1 MSTTQSFFFYDLETS
16 GLNARNDRV
25 MQFAGQRTTLELEPI
40 GEPFNVLVR
49 LTDDILPS
57 PDAIMVT
64 GITPQATLA
73 DGISEREFAELLMK
87 DIFTPH
93 TITVG
98 FNSVRFDDEFIRH
111 TLWRNFYDPYEWAWD
126 DGRSRWDMLDVV
138 RMTRALRPEG
148 IKWPVTE
155 EGKPVNKLELIASA
169 NGLDHKK
176 AHDALSDVE
185 ALIDV
190 AKMIKSKQ
198 PKLFQYLLDMR
209 DKKKVER
216 LVNLQE
222 PEAFVYSSGR
232 FGSDFDFTTV
242 AIPAFPGSKPGSV
255 VVYDLR
261 HDPQQ
266 FTDLS
271 LEDVKT
277 RLFGSKE
284 VLGELTRLPFKE
296 LSFNKCPAVAPM
308 GVLDEAAQKRLELDM
323 KAVAH
328 NKTALLGATDFLYK
342 AREAYKTREPYAA
355 ATDVEAKLYDGF
367 LNNKD
372 QGRVAAV
379 RSATAEELAD
389 FHPDF
394 IDERLPELLFRYKAR
409 QFSMSLSDDEHER
422 WEEYRGE
429 KLQASLPSYMADLQ
443 RLAAK
448 VEDTYILEE
457 LQLWAESIMPSD
469 L

>member
-25 MQFAGQRTTLELEPI
+25 MQFAGQRTSLELEPI

-73 DGISEREFAELLMK
+73 DGISEREFVELLMK
-87 DIFTPH
+87 DVFTPH

-111 TLWRNFYDPYEWAWD
+111 TLWRNFYDPYEWAWA

-222 PEAFVYSSGR
+222 PEAFVYASGR

-255 VVYDLR
+255 VIYDLR
-261 HDPQQ
+261 HDPLQ
-266 FTDLS
+266 FAGLS
-271 LEDVKT
+271 LDAVKT
-277 RLFGSKE
+277 RLFGTKE
-284 VLGELTRLPFKE
+284 ELGDDSRLPFKE
-296 LSFNKCPAVAPM
+296 LSYNKCPAVAPM
-308 GVLDEAAQKRLELDM
+308 GVLDEATQKRLKLDM
-323 KAVAH
+323 KVVAH
-328 NKTALLGATDFLYK
+328 NKAALLGATDFLYK
-342 AREAYKTREPYAA
+342 AREAYKTREPYPA
-355 ATDVEAKLYDGF
+355 ATDVESKLYDGF

-379 RSATAEELAD
+379 RFVTAEELAD

-409 QFSMSLSDDEHER
+409 QFPMSLSDDERER

-429 KLQASLPSYMADLQ
+429 KLQSALPGYMADLQ
-443 RLAAK
+443 RLVAK
-448 VEDTYILEE
+448 AEDTYILEE